1 MNLTDLPDEMVLN
14 IFSILNPLD
23 LFEMRKV
30 CRYFN
35 KLIETRLGYFNRSYH
50 WKLKSK
56 FTIEDIKYKIRSDIL
71 RDLEKFKVSNV
82 IMEAVKN
89 YNANKL
95 QFIHNVI
102 TKYDVAPYFAITT
115 CSELNNRELAVFL
128 RTLKIG
134 IIAYLC
140 KKVARELKPG
150 QESSLDIIEQL
161 KRGGL
166 MDFYACKGGLENY
179 NTEQANKIIAL
190 SKAGVNNHNCFKMI
204 DVLEKVNYFEGSV

>member
-1 MNLTDLPDEMVLN
+1 MNLTDLPEEIVLN
-14 IFSILNPLD
+14 IFSKLDPLGV
-23 LFEMRKV
+23 FEMRKV
-30 CRYFN
+30 SRYFT
-35 KLIETRLGYFNRSYH
+35 KLIDMRLSYFNSVYR

-56 FTIEDIKYKIRSDIL
+56 FTIEDIKSKIRDDIF
-71 RDLEKFKVSNV
+71 RDLEKLKVSNV
-82 IMEAVKN
+82 IMEDVKN
-89 YNANKL
+89 YNPNKL

-102 TKYDVAPYFAITT
+102 TKYHVAPYFAITT
-115 CSELNNRELAVFL
+115 CSELNNRELTVFS

-150 QESSLDIIEQL
+150 QESRLDTIEQL

-204 DVLEKVNYFEGSV
+204 DALEKVNYFERMI